1 MQQFNIEF
9 TSIDSLKEELHKH
22 NFDLHSDKILIQ
34 VFTSVMDKEK
44 IVKVTQEI
52 AKVMPNATLFGAS
65 TAGEIVDGKML
76 EQTIS
81 LSISV
86 FESTT
91 ISSCYSMK
99 KDSKELGQELFE
111 NLATEDGNA
120 KCIIS
125 FVDGLMHNGED
136 VLEGMNLYNY
146 DGIPIAGGMSG
157 DLNTFTQT
165 FTIFNNNVFSGGGVC
180 VLLSGDKLEAHQ
192 DYNLGWRAI
201 GPYFTITKS
210 HKNVVYEIENIPV
223 RDLYRDVLGENIVKK
238 LPASTIE
245 FPLLEETKD
254 GLIARSMIGVES
266 NGGIVFAGNLA
277 EGTRVQFGIGS
288 KQLTSSYEP
297 SKEVLESNI
306 QAVFIY
312 SCKARKQ
319 FLGKNL
325 EATFS
330 SLNTIAPTIGFF
342 TFGEFYSKHA
352 HNNFLNITSTFLF
365 LHEKDSV
372 YATDKFHTQKQEQ
385 DSLSEE
391 ALYNLID
398 YTTKKSKFYEKE
410 LSDKNFYLEDYLKK
424 INSVLVVSKT
434 NTKGIIT
441 EVNDL
446 FVQISGY
453 SEAELIGQPHNIVRH
468 PDNSALMFKDLW
480 STIQNKQI
488 WQGSFANLA
497 KDGSVY
503 HVKTAILPI
512 LNSDGTIKEYLAI
525 REDITDLVIASQELK
540 KQEEYSNMLL
550 DTKDSIVVVIKNDE
564 LIALNDKFYEEF
576 PYKDLEAFTSWHK
589 CICDLFIQREGY
601 LYKGDQRN
609 WYKDILLS
617 PHKTHKA
624 LMKNRNNESIVYS
637 VTAKQTQLNEDS
649 YIVAHFY
656 DITEL
661 EEAKLA
667 AQSALEAKGNFLANM
682 SHEIR
687 TPMNGILGF
696 VDLMQNTQLDDNQT
710 KYMSTIK
717 NSTNT
722 LLTIINDI
730 LDFSKL
736 DSNKLEIEYIPADIK
751 ALSANVFSILKP
763 LALKKSLK
771 CNLEMDEDLAPC
783 LLLDSTRLSQILT
796 NLSSNAI
803 KFTPDNGSVIN
814 RVKVIKTTHSSQ
826 TILFEVIDTGIGIA
840 LENQEKIFKAFSQE
854 NDSTTRKFGGTGL
867 GLSISVQ
874 LVESMGGK
882 LEVESTQGEG
892 SRFYFTLEL
901 QRCSQAEAKEKR
913 ESNKGAQIA
922 VSLKDKNI
930 LIAEDYDINR
940 MLMENILEPEG
951 AKVSF
956 AHDGAEAVSMVRE
969 NDNYDIIFMD
979 INMPVMNGIDATHAL
994 REELGCEVPIIA
1006 LTANAIEGDKE
1017 RFIAEG
1023 MSDYLSKPINIDALN
1038 RVLTQWLPVMQHE
1051 TQEQTQEEASFSL
1064 EEVIVATQK
1073 SLGMDES
1080 IIIKMLQR
1088 LAESIDTT
1096 LEELESAIQMQE
1108 YETIAAIAH
1117 KLKGTA
1123 GSLNLTPLY
1132 KWLIKLEEM
1141 ALSESSGDYL
1151 GLYAKIHEY
1160 YDRVKKSIA
1169 NKG

>member
-1 MQQFNIEF
+1 MNDDELLF
-9 TSIDSLKEELHKH
+9 IDDEENNEESNNDTASKW
-22 NFDLHSDKILIQ
+22 KILIVDDDVEVHNITKLVLKGFQ
-34 VFTSVMDKEK
+34 YLDKGLEFIQAYSAKEAKEILLKHHDIALVLLDVVMEYEHAGLDL
-44 IVKVTQEI
+44 VKVIREEMKNSSIRIILRTGQPGVASQVDVISNYDINDYI
-52 AKVMPNATLFGAS
+52 AKTELSAQKLFS
-65 TAGEIVDGKML
+65 IVIAGLRAYNEL
-76 EQTIS
+76 IS
-81 LSISV
+81 LE
-86 FESTT
+86 ESRQKLLQLNQTLADKHQH
-91 ISSCYSMK
+91 IK
-99 KDSKELGQELFE
+99 KALDS
-111 NLATEDGNA
+111 
-120 KCIIS
+120 
-125 FVDGLMHNGED
+125 
-136 VLEGMNLYNY
+136 
-146 DGIPIAGGMSG
+146 
-157 DLNTFTQT
+157 
-165 FTIFNNNVFSGGGVC
+165 
-180 VLLSGDKLEAHQ
+180 
-192 DYNLGWRAI
+192 
-201 GPYFTITKS
+201 
-210 HKNVVYEIENIPV
+210 IENKGV
-223 RDLYRDVLGENIVKK
+223 SLD
-238 LPASTIE
+238 
-245 FPLLEETKD
+245 
-254 GLIARSMIGVES
+254 AR
-266 NGGIVFAGNLA
+266 
-277 EGTRVQFGIGS
+277 
-288 KQLTSSYEP
+288 
-297 SKEVLESNI
+297 
-306 QAVFIY
+306 
-312 SCKARKQ
+312 
-319 FLGKNL
+319 
-325 EATFS
+325 EA
-330 SLNTIAPTIGFF
+330 LR
-342 TFGEFYSKHA
+342 E
-352 HNNFLNITSTFLF
+352 
-365 LHEKDSV
+365 
-372 YATDKFHTQKQEQ
+372 QEQ
-385 DSLSEE
+385 
-391 ALYNLID
+391 
-398 YTTKKSKFYEKE
+398 YTEM
-410 LSDKNFYLEDYLKK
+410 
-424 INSVLVVSKT
+424 
-434 NTKGIIT
+434 
-441 EVNDL
+441 L
-446 FVQISGY
+446 F
-453 SEAELIGQPHNIVRH
+453 
-468 PDNSALMFKDLW
+468 
-480 STIQNKQI
+480 
-488 WQGSFANLA
+488 
-497 KDGSVY
+497 
-503 HVKTAILPI
+503 
-512 LNSDGTIKEYLAI
+512 
-525 REDITDLVIASQELK
+525 
-540 KQEEYSNMLL
+540 

-1151 GLYAKIHEY
+1151 GLYGRMVMY
-1160 YDRVKKSIA
+1160 LKSM
-1169 NKG
+1169 KESVSTQ